1 MCVLDATQ
9 QWELWRILPNTGV
22 HMQPICISLLTAINR
37 QMSQKGI
44 INYIKTGN
52 LTEKKWFF
60 LKLNSFDE
68 QRKKPLKKAYLHH
81 CNGMLTDHF
90 CVKSLAGPWAAGDT
104 MFFQSLYLCSRLNL
118 NRGGGLSWAPGQTFQ
133 TWQEEKKLTFPRL

>member
-9 QWELWRILPNTGV
+9 QWELWRTLPNTGV

-52 LTEKKWFF
+52 LTEKMIFSKIKFF
-60 LKLNSFDE
+60 
-68 QRKKPLKKAYLHH
+68 RWTMKKASWKLPPSLQRNAHRSLLCEEPGWTLGSRGH
-81 CNGMLTDHF
+81 NVLPIFVPLLSPASQQRWGTVLSPGPDLPNLTGR
-90 CVKSLAGPWAAGDT
+90 KEI
-104 MFFQSLYLCSRLNL
+104 NL
-118 NRGGGLSWAPGQTFQ
+118 S
-133 TWQEEKKLTFPRL
+133 